1 MNKIVIFL
9 FVAKLAAFAAL
20 FAITGCSQV
29 EPIGN
34 AFSDNSDNLK
44 KAAVDIGDS
53 TVKVIKPAAKWTLEM
68 TAQGINYVQEK
79 LED

>member
-20 FAITGCSQV
+20 FVITGCSKV
-29 EPIGN
+29 EPISN
-34 AFSDNSDNLK
+34 AVSDNSDNLK
-44 KAAVDIGDS
+44 KAAVEIGDS
-53 TVKVIKPAAKWTLEM
+53 TVKVIKPAAEWTLEK
-68 TAQGINYVQEK
+68 TVEGAKYLKNK